1 MGIDVQTQVKTEKTI
16 AEVNLEA
23 NLNLTL
29 SKVIEDG
36 TTLIPVFGPGN
47 TGM

>member
-1 MGIDVQTQVKTEKTI
+1 MKTEKTI